1 MNFKVYDILSA
12 LIPGFLGLFIL
23 MNALKLQ
30 YDKDLIIAYTALAFL
45 FGYLINTI
53 GSWLEDFYFLTWGGK
68 PSTQLLDGKDIWKV
82 RFYHSTKT
90 KEKLT
95 EEFPAAKNN
104 NELFSVAMRYANG
117 VERVDTFNAYY
128 AFSRAIL
135 TTVLFGTIVLLF
147 TYYQDIRYYL
157 VLLPVLFFCWLRC
170 KQRAFYYAKEVLTV
184 YLKEKSK

>member
-12 LIPGFLGLFIL
+12 LIPGFLCLFIL
-23 MNALKLQ
+23 INVLNLK

-45 FGYLINTI
+45 LGYLINTI

-82 RFYHSTKT
+82 RFYHSQTS
-90 KEKLT
+90 KEKLK
-95 EEFPAAKNN
+95 EEFPTAKDN

-135 TTVLFGTIVLLF
+135 TTVLLGTILLLIAN
-147 TYYQDIRYYL
+147 YEDMRYYL
-157 VLLPVLFFCWLRC
+157 VLLPILFFSWLRC

-184 YLKEKSK
+184 YLRDKS